1 MGDKM
6 GMSIFEQINFCERF
20 SELSNAFQTE
30 NRLEKFDQKIVER
43 LMTEISPCF
52 YYDKKE
58 RCFCEDVEFA
68 NGTVYFR
75 LSLKHA
81 ITECMIGA
89 SIRKTGERFGGPLP
103 WVLSKIYDSKS
114 TDYVKLM
121 HPRFSSYDELRI
133 IVSRLYDIFEDF
145 SKAVVEAYEGG
156 KI

>member
-1 MGDKM
+1 MGL
-6 GMSIFEQINFCERF
+6 SLFEQINFCERF

-30 NRLEKFDQKIVER
+30 NRLEKFDQEIVER

-58 RCFCEDVEFA
+58 RCFCEDVEFV
-68 NGTVYFR
+68 NGAVYFR

-89 SIRKTGERFGGPLP
+89 SIRKTGERFGGPLTR
-103 WVLSKIYDSKS
+103 VARKIYESKGA
-114 TDYVKLM
+114 DYVKLK

-145 SKAVVEAYEGG
+145 SKAVIEAYEGG
-156 KI
+156 KT